1 MRIYFKEA
9 LVNLYLTALINIIMS
24 GGRTEF
30 MGGLTREEEVIKHL
44 IELERDKKRGI
55 TATELSAYMGL
66 DRANI
71 SRYLNKLYKE
81 KNINKKDGRP
91 VIYSSIETQKED
103 KYSIENK
110 LEDAVK
116 TKDSLE
122 MLVGAQQSLK
132 LPIQQAKAA
141 ILYPPRG
148 LHTLILG
155 ETGVGKS
162 LFAEVMYCFSKESN
176 MIADDAPFIRFN
188 CADYADNPQLIVA
201 QIFGV
206 KKGAFTGADS
216 DKDGL
221 LRRANGGIFFLDEIH
236 RLSPQGQEMLFTFID
251 KGYFRQLGET
261 EKKIKVEVQIIA
273 ATTEQPQSFLLKTF
287 ARRIPMTI
295 VLPPLRERK
304 LEERY
309 YLLNEFIIA
318 ESLRLGKSIYV
329 SKNAIISFLLYDCPN
344 NIGQLK
350 SDIQLSCAK
359 AFLNYKINKNN
370 YILVDQGDLQPKV
383 QKGMMKIQEHRKEI
397 ESLSKNMTDISRFSD
412 KDNLLKTFEL
422 EVTQTED
429 SENRSFY
436 SIIEKKMESLKN
448 QGIDETTINDILNID
463 LEKYFKKYISTITTN
478 FKKDEIAKVVDLRV
492 ITVVE
497 KMLTIASEKLHR
509 EFDQKVYLGLSLHL
523 QGSIERITSGK
534 KIYHP
539 KLNIVRVQ
547 YREEFHVAMEIVKSV
562 EQEFNLDVPLD
573 EIGYI
578 TMFLS
583 ACSDENSEQ
592 LEEKVSVLVMMHGTS
607 TASSMVEV
615 ANSLIGEEY
624 IQALDMPLT
633 MKAEYMFEKAKEKI
647 KEMHNEKGVLVL
659 VDMGSL
665 INFGNIISN
674 ELGINIKTIDMVT
687 TLTAIEAGRK
697 ALNGR
702 NLDSIYNSCQEI
714 GRASIQMPKEDY
726 KDDKE
731 LIIITTCFTGE
742 GAAERIKTWIS
753 CSLKNI
759 EKINIIPLDI
769 LDKEDFLKKVS
780 ELKEKYTILAVV
792 GTVNIFIESVPFI
805 SAQDIFN
812 EQGIRYL
819 EHLLDIERDFFK
831 VKKALVTQITEL
843 DCIKLV
849 ANIREMI
856 TQIEESLEVIIQKD
870 AQVGILIHVSFLID
884 NLKHGGNQTIFKDL
898 EDYRY
903 KHNKEFILI
912 KKSLRIL
919 EQTYE
924 VNIGD
929 NELAY
934 IVRMVKEN
942 TITV

>member
-1 MRIYFKEA
+1 MKS
-9 LVNLYLTALINIIMS
+9 L
-24 GGRTEF
+24 
-30 MGGLTREEEVIKHL
+30 
-44 IELERDKKRGI
+44 
-55 TATELSAYMGL
+55 
-66 DRANI
+66 
-71 SRYLNKLYKE
+71 
-81 KNINKKDGRP
+81 
-91 VIYSSIETQKED
+91 KED
-103 KYSIENK
+103 SDSIEN
-110 LEDAVK
+110 ESEQIVK
-116 TKDSLE
+116 NQDSLE
-122 MLVGAQQSLK
+122 MLVGAEQSLK

-148 LHTLILG
+148 LHTIILG

-162 LFAEVMYCFSKESN
+162 LFAEVMYYFAKESN
-176 MIADDAPFIRFN
+176 MIADDAPFVRFN
-188 CADYADNPQLIVA
+188 CADYADNPQLVVA

-216 DKDGL
+216 DKEGL
-221 LRRANGGIFFLDEIH
+221 LKKADGGIFFLDEIH

-251 KGYFRQLGET
+251 KGYFRALGDT

-287 ARRIPMTI
+287 TRRIPMTI

-309 YLLNEFIIA
+309 YLLNDFIIA

-329 SKNAIISFLLYDCPN
+329 SKNAIISFLLYDCPS

-350 SDIQLSCAK
+350 SDVQLSCAK

-370 YILVDQGDLQPKV
+370 YILVDQGDLQPRV
-383 QKGMMKIQEHRKEI
+383 QKGIMKIQEYRKEI
-397 ESLSKNMTDISRFSD
+397 DYLSKNMTDILRFSNE
-412 KDNLLKTFEL
+412 DNVLRNFEL
-422 EVTQTED
+422 EVSQTEN
-429 SENRSFY
+429 SENKSFY
-436 SIIEKKMESLKN
+436 SIIEKKMEDLKN
-448 QGIDETTINDILNID
+448 QGMDEARINDILNID
-463 LEKYFKKYISTITTN
+463 LEKYFKKYISTINTN

-497 KMLTIASEKLHR
+497 KMLTMASEKLQR
-509 EFDQKVYLGLSLHL
+509 EFDQKVYFGLSLHL

-539 KLNIVRVQ
+539 KLNVVRVQ
-547 YREEFHVAMEIVKSV
+547 YREEFIVAMEIVKIV
-562 EQEFNLDVPLD
+562 EKEFNLDVPLD

-583 ACSDENSEQ
+583 TCDDENSEQ

-647 KEMHNEKGVLVL
+647 KEIYNEKGVLIL

-674 ELGINIKTIDMVT
+674 ELGIKIKTIDMVT
-687 TLTAIEAGRK
+687 TLTVIEAGRK

-702 NLDSIYNSCQEI
+702 SLDSIYHSCQEI

-742 GAAERIKTWIS
+742 GAAEKIKTRIS
-753 CSLKNI
+753 CSLMNI
-759 EKINIIPLDI
+759 EKVNVIPLDI

-792 GTVNIFIESVPFI
+792 GTVNIFIEGVPFI
-805 SAQDIFN
+805 SAQDIFL
-812 EQGIRYL
+812 EQGIKYL
-819 EHLLDIERDFFK
+819 EHLLDIEHDFLK
-831 VKKALVTQITEL
+831 VKKALKTQITGL

-849 ANIREMI
+849 ANVRDVI
-856 TQIEESLEVIIQKD
+856 TQIEESLEVRIQND
-870 AQVGILIHVSFLID
+870 AQVGILIHMSFLID
-884 NLKHGGNQTIFKDL
+884 KLKHGGNEIIFKNL

-912 KKSLRIL
+912 RKSLRVL
-919 EQTYE
+919 EQTYKI
-924 VNIGD
+924 NIGD
-929 NELAY
+929 
-934 IVRMVKEN
+934 MS
-942 TITV
+942 

>member
-1 MRIYFKEA
+1 
-9 LVNLYLTALINIIMS
+9 
-24 GGRTEF
+24 
-30 MGGLTREEEVIKHL
+30 MGGMTREEEVIKCL
-44 IELERDKKRGI
+44 IKLEKDNKRGI
-55 TATELSAYMGL
+55 TAGELSSYMEL

-81 KNINKKDGRP
+81 KRINKKDGRP
-91 VIYSSIETQKED
+91 VIYNSIEKSKED
-103 KYSIENK
+103 KEDKDLIENK
-110 LEDAVK
+110 YQQIVK
-116 TKDSLE
+116 NQDSLE
-122 MLVGAQQSLK
+122 SLVGSKQSLK

-162 LFAEVMYCFSKESN
+162 LFAEVMYYFAKESN
-176 MIADDAPFIRFN
+176 MVAADAPFVRFN
-188 CADYADNPQLIVA
+188 CADYADNPQLVVA

-216 DKDGL
+216 DKEGL
-221 LRRANGGIFFLDEIH
+221 LKKADGGMFFLDEIH

-251 KGYFRQLGET
+251 KGYFRQLGDT
-261 EKKIKVEVQIIA
+261 EKKIRAEVQIIA
-273 ATTEQPQSFLLKTF
+273 ATTEQPQSFMLKTF
-287 ARRIPMTI
+287 MRRIPMTI

-309 YLLNEFIIA
+309 CLLKDFIIA

-329 SKNAIISFLLYDCPN
+329 SKNAIISFLLYDCPS

-350 SDIQLSCAK
+350 SDVQLSCAK

-383 QKGMMKIQEHRKEI
+383 EKGIMKIQEYRKEI
-397 ESLSKNMTDISRFSD
+397 DCLSKNMTDILRFSNE
-412 KDNLLKTFEL
+412 DNVLRNFEL
-422 EVTQTED
+422 EVSQTED
-429 SENRSFY
+429 SENKSFY
-436 SIIEKKMESLKN
+436 SIIEKKMEDLKN
-448 QGIDETTINDILNID
+448 QGMAETRINDILNID
-463 LEKYFKKYISTITTN
+463 FEKYFKKYINTINTK

-492 ITVVE
+492 ITVAE
-497 KMLTIASEKLHR
+497 KMLTIASKELQR
-509 EFDQKVYLGLSLHL
+509 EFDQKVYFGLSLHL
-523 QGSIERITSGK
+523 QGSIERITLGK

-539 KLNIVRVQ
+539 KLNVIRVQ
-547 YREEFHVAMEIVKSV
+547 YRHEFIVAMEIVKLV
-562 EQEFNLDVPLD
+562 EKEFNLDVPLD

-583 ACSDENSEQ
+583 TCNDENSEK

-647 KEMHNEKGVLVL
+647 KEMHNEKGVLIL

-665 INFGNIISN
+665 INFGNIIRN

-687 TLTAIEAGRK
+687 TLTVIEAGTK

-702 NLDSIYNSCQEI
+702 SLDSIYQSCQEI

-726 KDDKE
+726 MYDKE
-731 LIIITTCFTGE
+731 IVIITTCFTGE
-742 GAAERIKTWIS
+742 GAAERIKTRIS

-759 EKINIIPLDI
+759 EKVNIIPLDI

-780 ELKEKYTILAVV
+780 ILKEKYTILAVV
-792 GTVNIFIESVPFI
+792 GTVNIFIEGVPFI
-805 SAQDIFN
+805 SAQDIFI
-812 EQGIRYL
+812 EQGINYL
-819 EHLLDIERDFFK
+819 AHLIDIEHDFLK
-831 VKKALVTQITEL
+831 VKKALINQITEL
-843 DCIKLV
+843 DCTKLV
-849 ANIREMI
+849 ANIRDMI
-856 TQIEESLEVIIQKD
+856 TQIEESLEVRIQND

-884 NLKHGGNQTIFKDL
+884 KLKHGGNEIIFKNL
-898 EDYRY
+898 EEYRY
-903 KHNKEFILI
+903 KYNKEFILI
-912 KKSLRIL
+912 KKSLRFL

-924 VNIGD
+924 INIGD
-929 NELAY
+929 DELAY
-934 IVRMVKEN
+934 IVRMVREN
-942 TITV
+942 IITM